1 MNAITTLI
9 ERMDQAPTEFAVDA
23 SWRCTR
29 WEYVTDIVVAESTMS
44 PNVFTKEEIDAY
56 MGKLGRIVRAQLEDN
71 ICIEILDP
79 LSKDKKASYAR
90 QMELFHPALVGGGGT
105 KSHQDNFVNSVKA
118 SLAQNAYNPYSIT
131 SPQPPDSLQNDTER
145 RAKSLGL
152 GHLIKKTLGIK

>member
-9 ERMDQAPTEFAVDA
+9 ERMDQAPIEFAVDA

-79 LSKDKKASYAR
+79 LSEDKKASHAR
-90 QMELFHPALVGGGGT
+90 QMELFHPGLVGGSA
-105 KSHQDNFVNSVKA
+105 KSPKDNFVNSVKA
-118 SLAQNAYNPYSIT
+118 SLAQNAYNLYSIT
-131 SPQPPDSLQNDTER
+131 SPQPPDSFQNDIDR
-145 RAKSLGL
+145 KAKSLGL
-152 GHLIKKTLGIK
+152 GHRIKKALGIK